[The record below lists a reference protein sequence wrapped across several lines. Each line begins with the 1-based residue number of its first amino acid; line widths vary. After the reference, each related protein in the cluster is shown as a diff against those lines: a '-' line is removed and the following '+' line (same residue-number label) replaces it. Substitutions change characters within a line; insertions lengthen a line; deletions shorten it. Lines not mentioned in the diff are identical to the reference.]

1 MRRGG
6 MRMILCK
13 RGEGEGFLGRIHR
26 GFCKGLLLQMRN
38 LFSFFECLFF
48 LRVECEQII
57 I

>member
-26 GFCKGLLLQMRN
+26 GFCKGLLLLLLLLQMRN
-38 LFSFFECLFF
+38 LFSFFEWNVS
-48 LRVECEQII
+48 R
-57 I
+57 